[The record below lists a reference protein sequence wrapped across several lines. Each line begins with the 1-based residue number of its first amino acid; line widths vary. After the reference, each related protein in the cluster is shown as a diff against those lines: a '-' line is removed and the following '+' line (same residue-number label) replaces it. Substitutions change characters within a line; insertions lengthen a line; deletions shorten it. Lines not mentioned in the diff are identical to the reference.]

1 MNYWIYPKQIVKIL
15 TVIALLLCVA
25 SLVGQFGRYVLG
37 IENNN
42 LITLFNIDAEKNIPS
57 LYSGVQLLLSS
68 LLLSMVA
75 IVKRQTKGSY
85 VKHWYGLSVI
95 FLYLALD
102 EWFAIHE
109 TLNPVLHQFIQNSPA
124 ARLDILNLIFL
135 ITFVVIYTKFV
146 LNLPSRI
153 KLLFIISGVLYV
165 TGAIAI
171 EIIGENFFSYIYHKP
186 RLASQIISTLEE
198 FLEMLGINLFIY
210 AILLHLA
217 SLPIRKLSIE
227 VFDESLPV
235 KKTLVCL
242 SKKSLLP

>member
-1 MNYWIYPKQIVKIL
+1 MNYWIYPRRIFKIL

-25 SLVGQFGRYVLG
+25 SLVGQFGRYVLR
-37 IENNN
+37 IENNS

-85 VKHWYGLSVI
+85 IKYWHGLSVI

-109 TLNPVLHQFIQNSPA
+109 TVNPVLNQFIQNSPV
-124 ARLDILNLIFL
+124 ARLDILNLIL
-135 ITFVVIYTKFV
+135 IITFVVIYTKFV

-153 KLLFIISGVLYV
+153 KFLFIISGVLFV

-171 EIIGENFFSYIYHKP
+171 EVIGENFFTDIYHKP

-210 AILLHLA
+210 AILVHIA

-227 VFDESLPV
+227 VFDGTLPI
-235 KKTLVCL
+235 KKTLEV
-242 SKKSLLP
+242 SHYR